1 MSGELQHSTHSSN
14 VKCIGSLNKSHV
26 TISNKVTLS
35 TLINGPTEG
44 VALLDTQNVIATRL
58 TSTHKKQCTNNPPS
72 FKRNIFKLK

>member
-44 VALLDTQNVIATRL
+44 VALLDTQNVIAT
-58 TSTHKKQCTNNPPS
+58 S
-72 FKRNIFKLK
+72 

>member
-14 VKCIGSLNKSHV
+14 VKFIGSLNKSHV

-44 VALLDTQNVIATRL
+44 VALLDTQNVIATRW
-58 TSTHKKQCTNNPPS
+58 TSTYKKQCETTLLPL
-72 FKRNIFKLK
+72 KGIFSN